1 MYQPQ
6 APELEAAIL
15 GACLIE
21 KQALPLVA
29 DLLRPEM
36 FYDNRYQVL
45 YAALKSMYRAGKC
58 IDILTVKE
66 EVVARGEL
74 ETIGGPYEIVRLS
87 SLVASSAHIEYHAM
101 IVRQKYLQ
109 REMMLGFSKLLAL
122 ASDETIDIA
131 DTMVDAHQLLDRLE
145 KEFGRLSHLRGMD
158 QLMDDTLR
166 EAEARIL
173 KGKDGVTGIPT
184 GLAELDRMTA
194 GWQNGDLIVGAG
206 RPGTGKTA
214 IALHLARAAAQAG
227 RHVVVYSLE
236 MQGERLGDRWLV
248 SASDGISATRWRSGQ
263 VKPAEMEQARQT
275 AAELARLPIRVDDTP
290 DMSLDKVRASA
301 RLLQSKGMCDFLIID
316 YLQLCDMRT
325 DQKNRNRE
333 QEVAQASRKAKLLAK
348 ELNIPI
354 ILLSQLNREPDGR
367 PYQRPEL
374 SHLRESGAI
383 EQDADLVFLL
393 YRPALAHLE
402 TDRESGYPTENLGV
416 VIIAKHRNGQT
427 GNVYFAHNES
437 LTKICDYTPPFGWM
451 DKRAK

>member
-1 MYQPQ
+1 MNQPQ

-15 GACLIE
+15 GACLLE

-36 FYDNRYQVL
+36 FYDNRYQL
-45 YAALKSMYRAGKC
+45 LFSALKSMYRSGKC
-58 IDILTVKE
+58 IDILTVRE
-66 EVVARGEL
+66 EVAARGEL
-74 ETIGGPYEIVRLS
+74 EAIGGAYEIAHLS

-109 REMMLGFSKLLAL
+109 REMILGFSKLLAL
-122 ASDETIDIA
+122 AADETIDIA
-131 DTMVDAHQLLDRLE
+131 DTMVDAHNLLDRLE
-145 KEFGRLSHLRGMD
+145 KEFGRLSRLRDMD

-166 EAEARIL
+166 EAEARVL

-184 GLAELDRMTA
+184 GLTDLDRITA

-214 IALHLARAAAQAG
+214 VALHLARAAAQAG
-227 RHVVVYSLE
+227 HHVVVYSLE

-248 SASDGISATRWRSGQ
+248 SASDVLNATRWRSGQ
-263 VKPAEMEQARQT
+263 VKPEEMAEARIT
-275 AAELARLPIRVDDTP
+275 ASELARLPIHVDDTP
-290 DMSLDKVRASA
+290 DMSMDKVRSSA
-301 RLLQSKGMCDFLIID
+301 RLLQSKGKCDCIIID

-393 YRPALAHLE
+393 YRPAMARLE
-402 TDRESGYPTENLGV
+402 TDRESGYPAENLGV

-427 GNVYFAHNES
+427 GSVYFAHNES
-437 LTKICDYTPPFGWM
+437 LTRICDYTPPFGWM

>member
-1 MYQPQ
+1 MNQPQ
-6 APELEAAIL
+6 APELEAAII
-15 GACLIE
+15 GACLLE
-21 KQALPLVA
+21 KQAMPLVA

-36 FYDNRYQVL
+36 FYDNRYQL
-45 YAALKSMYRAGKC
+45 LFAALKAMHNGGTA

-66 EVVARGEL
+66 EMTRRGQLNE
-74 ETIGGPYEIVRLS
+74 IGGAYEIVHLS
-87 SLVASSAHIEYHAM
+87 SLVASSAHIEYHAL

-131 DTMVDAHQLLDRLE
+131 DTLVDAHNLLDRLE
-145 KEFGRLSHLRGMD
+145 KESTRLSRLRDMD
-158 QLMDDTLR
+158 RLMEDTIN
-166 EAEARIL
+166 EAQIRVL
-173 KGKDGVTGIPT
+173 KGKNGVTGIPT
-184 GLAELDRMTA
+184 GLTDLDRMTA

-214 IALHLARAAAQAG
+214 VALHLARAAAQAG

-248 SASDGISATRWRSGQ
+248 SAADGLNATRWRSGQ
-263 VKPAEMEQARQT
+263 VKPEEMA
-275 AAELARLPIRVDDTP
+275 AAELSRLPIHVDDTP
-290 DMSLDKVRASA
+290 DMSMDKIRSSA
-301 RLLQSKGMCDFLIID
+301 RLLQSKGKCDCIIID

-393 YRPALAHLE
+393 YRPAMARLD
-402 TDRESGYPTENLGV
+402 TDRESGYPAENLGV

-437 LTKICDYTPPFGWM
+437 LTRICDYTPPFGWM

>member
-1 MYQPQ
+1 MNQPQ

-15 GACLIE
+15 GACLLE

-29 DLLRPEM
+29 SMLRPEM
-36 FYDNRYQVL
+36 FYDNRYQL
-45 YAALKSMYRAGKC
+45 LFAALKAMHNAGMA

-66 EVVARGEL
+66 EMTRRGQLDE
-74 ETIGGPYEIVRLS
+74 IGGAYAIVHLS

-122 ASDETIDIA
+122 AADETIDIA
-131 DTMVDAHQLLDRLE
+131 DTMVDAHNLLDRLE
-145 KEFGRLSHLRGMD
+145 KEFDRLSRLRDMD

-166 EAEARIL
+166 EAKARVL
-173 KGKDGVTGIPT
+173 KSKDGVTGIPT
-184 GLAELDRMTA
+184 GLTDLDRMTA

-214 IALHLARAAAQAG
+214 VALHLARAAAQAG
-227 RHVVVYSLE
+227 HHVVVYSLE

-248 SASDGISATRWRSGQ
+248 SAADGLSATRWRSGQ
-263 VKPAEMEQARQT
+263 VKPEEMAAAGVT
-275 AAELARLPIRVDDTP
+275 ASELARLPIHVDDTP
-290 DMSLDKVRASA
+290 DMSMDKVRSSA
-301 RLLQSKGMCDFLIID
+301 RLLRSKGRCDCIIID

-393 YRPALAHLE
+393 YRPAMARLE
-402 TDRESGYPTENLGV
+402 TDRESGYPSENLGV

-437 LTKICDYTPPFGWM
+437 LTRICDYTPPFGWM